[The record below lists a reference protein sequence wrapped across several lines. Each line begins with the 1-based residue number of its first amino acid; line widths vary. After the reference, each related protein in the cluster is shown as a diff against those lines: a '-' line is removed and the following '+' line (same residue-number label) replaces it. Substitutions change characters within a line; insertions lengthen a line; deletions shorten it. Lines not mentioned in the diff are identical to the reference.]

1 MVTLLCSLFLAA
13 AQPPVPPPQAP
24 FLTQLAETRG
34 FRAGR
39 PTRVTLAR
47 DGQHALFLRSGP
59 RTAVQSLYETDL
71 RTGETRE
78 LLSPAALAGGALAPT
93 AAEAARLE
101 RQRILARGIT
111 HYAAS
116 PDGRRIAFALGGR
129 LWLLERATGRAAP
142 VAGADGVLDP
152 RLSPDGGALAFVKD
166 RDLHVLELASGR
178 TRRITRARSASITNG
193 LAEFVAQEEMGR
205 QEGYWWSPDGRRL
218 AYAEVDVAP
227 VQRLALCDP
236 ARPEARCEDVAYPRA
251 GTPNAAVRLA
261 VVPASGGRPVL
272 VRWDREAFPYL
283 ATVRWEAGGPLAL
296 VVQNRA
302 QTELR
307 LLAAD
312 PATGATRVLL
322 DERDEAWVELF
333 QAFPRF
339 RRDGSFYWETE
350 RNGAPEVE
358 LRGADGAL
366 RASVVPASSGFVDLA
381 GYDRDEDEL
390 VYTAAPDPTRTVVQ
404 RVRRGGPPETLALGE
419 DGPALARAVAAEKGG
434 AVAVT
439 WTTLTHAAR
448 TTVFARGG
456 ERLAELPSVA
466 EEPPFAPTTELR
478 RVGAGEGLW
487 TAVVRPRGA
496 APGAKLPVVVDVY
509 GGPSGPRAVR
519 APLLAEQWLADQGF
533 LVVRIDGRGTTGR
546 GRAFS
551 RAVKGDFSSIVLEDQ
566 IAGLRALAAE
576 LPELDLGRV
585 GITGWSFGGYASAL
599 AVLRRPDVFHAAVA
613 GAPVSEWRDY
623 DTHYTERY
631 LGLPDDNRAGYDASS
646 LLTWAPGLTR
656 PLLVL
661 HGTADDNV
669 FFSHALKLGNALF
682 RAGRRFELLPV
693 AGATHLLPEPTA
705 VVRRWEE
712 TAAFLRTHL
721 APGGSAAAGTTPL

>member
-1 MVTLLCSLFLAA
+1 MVTLLCTLLLAA
-13 AQPPVPPPQAP
+13 AQPPAPAPQDP
-24 FLTQLAETRG
+24 FLRQLAETRG

-39 PTRVTLAR
+39 PTLVTVAP
-47 DGQHALFLRSGP
+47 DGRHALFLRSGP
-59 RTAVQSLYETDL
+59 RAAVQSLFETDL

-78 LLSPAALAGGALAPT
+78 LLSPAALLGGAQAPT
-93 AAEAARLE
+93 AEEAARLE

-111 HYAAS
+111 HYTTS
-116 PDGRRIAFALGGR
+116 PDGRRIAFAIGGR
-129 LWLLERATGRAAP
+129 LWLLERATGKAAP
-142 VAGADGVLDP
+142 VAGAEGVLDP
-152 RLSPDGGALAFVKD
+152 RFAPDGRALAFVKD
-166 RDLHVLELASGR
+166 RDLFVLELASGR
-178 TRRITRARSASITNG
+178 TRRVTHARAASVSNG

-205 QEGYWWSPDGRRL
+205 QEGYWWAPDGRRL
-218 AYAEVDVAP
+218 AYAEVDEAP
-227 VQRLALCDP
+227 VQHLALCDP
-236 ARPEARCEDVAYPRA
+236 ARPERGCEEVAYPRA
-251 GTPNAAVRLA
+251 GTANAAVRLA
-261 VVPASGGRPVL
+261 VVPASGGRPVF

-283 ATVRWEAGGPLAL
+283 ATVRWEKGGPLAL

-322 DERDEAWVELF
+322 AEHDDAWVELF
-333 QAFPRF
+333 QEFPRF
-339 RRDGSFYWETE
+339 RGDGSFYWVTE
-350 RNGAPEVE
+350 RNGGPEVE
-358 LRGADGAL
+358 LRGADGAA
-366 RASVVPASSGFVDLA
+366 RGSVVPKEAGFVDLA

-404 RVRRGGPPETLALGE
+404 RVRRGGPPETIALGE

-439 WTTLTHAAR
+439 WTTLTRTAR
-448 TTVFARGG
+448 TAVFARGG
-456 ERLAELPSVA
+456 ARLAELPSVA
-466 EEPPFAPTTELR
+466 EEPPFASTTELR

-487 TAVVRPRGA
+487 TAVLRPRGA
-496 APGAKLPVVVDVY
+496 APGARLPVVVDVY
-509 GGPSGPRAVR
+509 GGPSGPRAVN
-519 APLLAEQWLADQGF
+519 APMIAEQWLADQGF
-533 LVVRIDGRGTTGR
+533 VVVRIDGRGTTGR

-551 RAVKGDFSSIVLEDQ
+551 RAVKGDFSEIVLDDQ
-566 IAGLRALAAE
+566 VAGLRALAAE
-576 LPELDLGRV
+576 VPAMDLGRV

-599 AVLRRPDVFHAAVA
+599 AVLRRPEVFHAAVA
-613 GAPVSEWRDY
+613 GAPVAEWRDY

-631 LGLPDDNRAGYDASS
+631 LGSPDENRAGYDASS
-646 LLTWAPGLTR
+646 LLTWAPGLSR

-693 AGATHLLPEPTA
+693 AGATHMIPEPTA

-712 TAAFLRTHL
+712 TAGFLRLHL
-721 APGGSAAAGTTPL
+721 AASAARTTAAAP